1 MQIIGGI
8 RRGAKLVECKSL
20 SVRPTSQRVREA
32 IFNLLAG
39 GRFTPLVKNATV
51 LDLFAGTG
59 ALGLEAISRGANE
72 AYFVERDQQALNTLR
87 ANIQKL
93 DFLDTTTVLSGSVE
107 NITRWAYP
115 PADVVFCDAPYTNN
129 ITSQAIQNI
138 ARIGAIR
145 QGALVIIEM
154 PKKDEMTL
162 SHEFKFADKRIY
174 GISSIHLFNWKP
186 F

>member
-20 SVRPTSQRVREA
+20 SVRPTGQRVREA

-39 GRFTPLVKNATV
+39 GRFTPMVKNATV

-72 AYFVERDQQALNTLR
+72 AYFVERNQQALNTLR

-93 DFLDTTTVLSGSVE
+93 GFLDTTTVLAGSVE

-162 SHEFKFADKRIY
+162 SHEFRFADKRIY
-174 GISSIHLFNWKP
+174 GISCIHLFNWNP

>member
-1 MQIIGGI
+1 MRIIGGI

-20 SVRPTSQRVREA
+20 SVRPTGQRVREA
-32 IFNLLAG
+32 IFNLLDG
-39 GRFTPLVKNATV
+39 GRFTPIVKNATI

-72 AYFVERDQQALNTLR
+72 AYFIERDQQAIKTLR

-93 DFLDTTTVLSGSVE
+93 GFIDTTTVLAGSLE

-129 ITSQAIQNI
+129 ITSQTIQNI

-154 PKKDEMTL
+154 PKKDELTL
-162 SHEFKFADKRIY
+162 PYEFKFADKRIY
-174 GISSIHLFNWKP
+174 GISSIYLFNWKP

>member
-20 SVRPTSQRVREA
+20 SVRPTGQRVREA

-93 DFLDTTTVLSGSVE
+93 DFLDTTTVLVGSVE
-107 NITRWAYP
+107 NIPRCA
-115 PADVVFCDAPYTNN
+115 
-129 ITSQAIQNI
+129 
-138 ARIGAIR
+138 
-145 QGALVIIEM
+145 
-154 PKKDEMTL
+154 
-162 SHEFKFADKRIY
+162 
-174 GISSIHLFNWKP
+174 
-186 F
+186 